1 MVNVKKACAAGT
13 FYPKTKDELSTM
25 FETFEECEAN
35 YSSRAVIVPHAGYIY
50 SGELAFKGYKF
61 LDRNTKNI
69 FIFAPAHY
77 ERIYGC
83 VTCDFDEFETP
94 FGNIKVN
101 KELSKEITVHC
112 ECQINNHAYEREHS
126 IEVQLPIIKYLFPD
140 AQIIPVLYGCENFTN
155 LAETISKFYDNKEN
169 AFVISSDLSHFFPQR
184 ESSKID
190 LYTAKMIE
198 ELITRDFDMEQA
210 CGAVGICALL
220 DFAKSKN
227 YSLIRVG
234 LTDSSKSTGDT
245 SRVVGYGSWFLFEGE
260 KNEYIKQFYTDLVIN
275 ICKESI
281 NAGLENKKYS
291 PENYPCVLEEYGAS
305 FITIELN
312 GDLRGCIGSIIAHRP
327 LIQDLI
333 KNAHSAA
340 FADPRFFPLTQDEF
354 QNIKISVSLLT
365 KPQKMSFE
373 NEADLLEQIK
383 PYEDGLIIREGAKQG
398 VFLPVVWEEL
408 PDKQEFL
415 NHLKLK
421 AGLDRNYFSDTIEV
435 FKFKAVKITQ

>member
-1 MVNVKKACAAGT
+1 
-13 FYPKTKDELSTM
+13 
-25 FETFEECEAN
+25 
-35 YSSRAVIVPHAGYIY
+35 
-50 SGELAFKGYKF
+50 
-61 LDRNTKNI
+61 
-69 FIFAPAHY
+69 
-77 ERIYGC
+77 
-83 VTCDFDEFETP
+83 
-94 FGNIKVN
+94 
-101 KELSKEITVHC
+101 
-112 ECQINNHAYEREHS
+112 
-126 IEVQLPIIKYLFPD
+126 
-140 AQIIPVLYGCENFTN
+140 
-155 LAETISKFYDNKEN
+155 
-169 AFVISSDLSHFFPQR
+169 
-184 ESSKID
+184 
-190 LYTAKMIE
+190 MIE
-198 ELITRDFDMEQA
+198 ELISRDFDMEQA

-373 NEADLLEQIK
+373 NEADLLWQIK

-421 AGLDRNYFSDTIEV
+421 AGLDRNYFSNTIEV